1 MSGEIAI
8 IVSDAPGWHGAQ
20 LKRALRARGWRA
32 RYVSL
37 RACRFDA
44 TQGAGV
50 VLPGFGRR
58 LPDGVLVRGI
68 PGGTFEEVTFYLGM
82 LHALRALGVPVYNDA
97 RAIERS
103 VDKSTTS
110 FLLRHHGIPT
120 PPAWALTDPA
130 AARALLIAETA
141 HGHELVLKPLFGA
154 RGRGLQRLGPGATL
168 PPSEAYAGVY
178 YLQRFVPPAGA
189 VWCDWRVFV
198 IGGEAVAAMRRE
210 ARDWVTNVAR
220 GAQCRQE
227 RLCDALAAP
236 ACAAAAALGLDHA
249 GVDLMRDAD
258 GRYVVI
264 EVNGVPAWKGLQSVC
279 PINIAERLV
288 DDLLGRWFAPV
299 AREAAP

>member
-1 MSGEIAI
+1 ARERLARLRQAVRAGVRGLRARLLPHRPDALQSRAGRGHRARERPHVRGRRHRYRAPRAQLRGRLVSGEIAI

-154 RGRGLQRLGPGATL
+154 RGRGLQR
-168 PPSEAYAGVY
+168 
-178 YLQRFVPPAGA
+178 
-189 VWCDWRVFV
+189 
-198 IGGEAVAAMRRE
+198 
-210 ARDWVTNVAR
+210 
-220 GAQCRQE
+220 
-227 RLCDALAAP
+227 
-236 ACAAAAALGLDHA
+236 
-249 GVDLMRDAD
+249 
-258 GRYVVI
+258 
-264 EVNGVPAWKGLQSVC
+264 
-279 PINIAERLV
+279 
-288 DDLLGRWFAPV
+288 
-299 AREAAP
+299 